1 MSGGAGLD
9 ALEGCARGIVA
20 AALARPDAFLAEELD
35 RGQEQILEETEL
47 VTVEVVERRDRARRV
62 VAVVAHELADMGPV
76 LLLNVSVVV
85 FLVGP
90 PPRKLDRLRLAV
102 AGGGGLAF
110 RGRQPPINLPGADR
124 AQLAAHGG
132 GQAQPAPGPGQPR
145 RQQRLQAYG
154 PRVPRRLPDHPQRLD
169 HRARIRRGPAPPAR
183 PRCARGRTVEEPQRV
198 PAMVARRPTELIEDP
213 PLARP

>member
-90 PPRKLDRLRLAV
+90 PPRELDRLRLAV
-102 AGGGGLAF
+102 AIQVVVDELRAIVGVDALQAKREGLA
-110 RGRQPPINLPGADR
+110 DV
-124 AQLAAHGG
+124 
-132 GQAQPAPGPGQPR
+132 
-145 RQQRLQAYG
+145 LQASWTPTS
-154 PRVPRRLPDHPQRLD
+154 PRPGT
-169 HRARIRRGPAPPAR
+169 RRGPAPPAR

-198 PAMVARRPTELIEDP
+198 LAMVARRPTELIEDP
-213 PLARP
+213 PLARSWR